1 MEDAEE
7 LSADDL
13 AQKPWKYLG
22 YRAFSDLV
30 ASDDSLLMVRRFSVL
45 TARVLLS
52 LQDALTQDEERLEKL
67 ERQLAAKDAADVHN
81 GSFRQEPQQKRK
93 ELLQEIDAKLR
104 NYSRSLLCA
113 AGVSD
118 RGQTSWLSS
127 TRSCARGQRCSAA
140 TSPASRTG

>member
-1 MEDAEE
+1 MSDSPADKDDAAAEA

-52 LQDALTQDEERLEKL
+52 LQDALTQDEERLQQL

-81 GSFRQEPQQKRK
+81 GSFRQESQQKRK
-93 ELLQEIDAKLR
+93 ELLQEIDTKLR
-104 NYSRSLLCA
+104 KYSMY
-113 AGVSD
+113 
-118 RGQTSWLSS
+118 
-127 TRSCARGQRCSAA
+127 
-140 TSPASRTG
+140 PF